1 MHTDDS
7 DVTFNACLTSNF
19 TGAGLTFC
27 GDAGTSRH
35 RKLAFRYR
43 HEMGRV
49 VVHLG
54 TKRHGADDI
63 ESGERRNLIIWNHNL
78 HFIGYLIHQNLSNL
92 CRRQCI
98 YNKANGIF

>member
-7 DVTFNACLTSNF
+7 DVTFNCCLNSNF

-49 VVHLG
+49 VV
-54 TKRHGADDI
+54 RAWV
-63 ESGERRNLIIWNHNL
+63 EIIASTSTPSMRL
-78 HFIGYLIHQNLSNL
+78 TT
-92 CRRQCI
+92 
-98 YNKANGIF
+98 